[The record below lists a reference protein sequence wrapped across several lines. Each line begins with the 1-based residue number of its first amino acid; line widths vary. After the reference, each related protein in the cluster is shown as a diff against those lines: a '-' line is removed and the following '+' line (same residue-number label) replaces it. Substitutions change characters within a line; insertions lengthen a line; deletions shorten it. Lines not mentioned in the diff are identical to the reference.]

1 MSKLYAHKTMKQ
13 PNPEDLEYYIYKY
26 SNYCRPRKINSK
38 LRTARVD
45 EIKKKTYVLM
55 NTSITINNSFIS
67 F

>member
-26 SNYCRPRKINSK
+26 SNYCMPRKINSK

-45 EIKKKTYVLM
+45 EIKKTYGR
-55 NTSITINNSFIS
+55 SYEY
-67 F
+67 